1 MAIQKM
7 TFSLD
12 TLTAARIGAL
22 AERLGKAK
30 SAVVREAVALYQEH
44 SDRVSESERIERVR
58 VFREFLREV
67 PPAPSHEAARAEL
80 REIQLA
86 RRSGGRR
93 TPSEP

>member
-22 AERLGKAK
+22 SEQLGKAK
-30 SAVVREAVALYQEH
+30 SAVVREAVALYKEH
-44 SDRVSESERIERVR
+44 SDRVSETERAERVR
-58 VFREFLREV
+58 VFREFLQQV
-67 PPAPSHEAARAEL
+67 PPTPSHEAARAEL

-93 TPSEP
+93 TSPKS

>member
-12 TLTAARIGAL
+12 TLTAARIGTL
-22 AERLGKAK
+22 SEQLGKAK
-30 SAVVREAVALYQEH
+30 SAVVREAVALYKEY
-44 SDRVSESERIERVR
+44 SDRVSETEREERVR
-58 VFREFLREV
+58 VFREFLQQV
-67 PPAPSHEAARAEL
+67 PPTPSHEAARAEL

-93 TPSEP
+93 TSPKS